1 MILAGPIAGALGP
14 PGEVGLKSRLT
25 PMIAA
30 LFALVLIGLRLATP
44 LPRVDGAVSPIAAL
58 AAVPA
63 DVRSQPVL
71 NQYGFGGYLIWSDIK
86 PFIDSR
92 AELYKDE
99 GLGQYAD
106 LTDGDAKALD
116 DLLASQKIGWT
127 IFAPEERI
135 NALLDAKPDW
145 RRLYADRFAVVHVRR
160 R

>member
-1 MILAGPIAGALGP
+1 M
-14 PGEVGLKSRLT
+14 
-25 PMIAA
+25 
-30 LFALVLIGLRLATP
+30 
-44 LPRVDGAVSPIAAL
+44 
-58 AAVPA
+58 
-63 DVRSQPVL
+63 L